1 MVWCSVV
8 ILLPL
13 SVPWQAIGFS
23 PSPWISC
30 RACRSFGGGAVER
43 QRPRNN
49 VSLSALAADDADES
63 TSESSEEVA
72 NDLGIEII
80 RGESDE
86 ISDDTW
92 LDIEDA
98 KPDQMTVVKDL
109 LGINI
114 FTYVLGALII
124 FFLSMKVLLGPGWLG
139 QLLGLGDVGTFTRVS
154 DQLPLN
160 VDVSGQDYLL

>member
-1 MVWCSVV
+1 MSVS
-8 ILLPL
+8 PL
-13 SVPWQAIGFS
+13 A
-23 PSPWISC
+23 
-30 RACRSFGGGAVER
+30 
-43 QRPRNN
+43 
-49 VSLSALAADDADES
+49 ALATDDADEP
-63 TSESSEEVA
+63 TSESGEELE

-80 RGESDE
+80 RGNSEE

-92 LDIEDA
+92 LNIEEA
-98 KPDQMTVVKDL
+98 KPDQMTVVKDVSQFGSLTACWLLETIGLTIPNEQL

-124 FFLSMKVLLGPGWLG
+124 FFLSMKLLLGPGWLG